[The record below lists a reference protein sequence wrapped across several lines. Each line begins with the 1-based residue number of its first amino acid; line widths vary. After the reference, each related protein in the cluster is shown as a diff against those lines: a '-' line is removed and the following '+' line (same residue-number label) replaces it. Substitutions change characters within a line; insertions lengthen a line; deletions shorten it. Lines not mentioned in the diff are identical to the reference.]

1 METSKISWEY
11 QLKAEKDKLTK
22 KEKELEKLKTER
34 TKWETKAQ
42 AVEDE
47 LSVSFFSSS
56 CFKSNFISCFSGR
69 QEVVRKSQANVWKRN
84 RDAQREVNA

>member
-47 LSVSFFSSS
+47 LNVNFFRLRSFN
-56 CFKSNFISCFSGR
+56 SNFISCFTGR
-69 QEVVRKSQANVWKRN
+69 QEVVRKSQTNI
-84 RDAQREVNA
+84 